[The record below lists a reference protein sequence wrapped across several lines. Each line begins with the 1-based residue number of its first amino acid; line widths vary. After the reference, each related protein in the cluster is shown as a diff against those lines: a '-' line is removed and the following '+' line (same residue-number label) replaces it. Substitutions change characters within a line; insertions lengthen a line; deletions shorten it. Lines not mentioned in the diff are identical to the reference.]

1 MAQKIIKIGS
11 SVGITLPQ
19 QALEA
24 LGVKAGD
31 SINLE
36 VNKDSQ
42 NIIVTPLV
50 LREGEDAEFS
60 RWTKNFLEK
69 YGDAL
74 KDLADR

>member
-31 SINLE
+31 SINIE

-42 NIIVTPLV
+42 NIVVTPLV
-50 LREGEDAEFS
+50 LRDGDDAEFL
-60 RWTKNFLEK
+60 RWSKNFVEK

-74 KDLADR
+74 RDLADK